1 MATTT
6 RQHMIQHYVDNMS
19 KIGSQKVKAL
29 NHLKTF
35 CSELRQQIDRMENS
49 VKEEI
54 DLAAIRYK
62 SKLQEQI
69 KRLKEQESS
78 TEEPVKKEPD
88 SRKHL
93 KQLSIELS
101 LDRSI
106 LNMIK
111 GSGKV
116 LFNESETSIVQVKEE
131 TKKVKSIEMG
141 SSIFNA
147 VGKFQFQRQSTNVNM
162 PINGTLLPNGNIIF
176 AVPFPPSG
184 QLLIYDQTGEQI
196 KSVHLS
202 SFPHSVIAIKPS
214 LVCVSIQYMKYV
226 EFRNVESLEIIRSV
240 ELPEAVSGLGRIGEN
255 LVLACENTGILIVNP
270 AGETIKMIKAPIRT
284 GYIDTME
291 ENIFYIDT
299 KLGNLFCF
307 NSETGDKCFEV
318 DFKFENSNG
327 IAVLRDKSILIS
339 MFRMGK
345 NNISRISVDG
355 TKQVK
360 QNEFSSLSWPCVMIY
375 NSTISKLY
383 VVHSNNQVSI
393 FEEK

>member
-1 MATTT
+1 MATTP
-6 RQHMIQHYVDNMS
+6 RQQMTQHCVDNMS
-19 KIGSQKVKAL
+19 KIDTQKVKAL
-29 NHLKTF
+29 NQLKTF

-69 KRLKEQESS
+69 QHLKQQESS
-78 TEEPVKKEPD
+78 TDETVKKEAD
-88 SRKHL
+88 NTKSM

-116 LFNESETSIVQVKEE
+116 LFNESDTSIVQVKEE
-131 TKKVKSIEMG
+131 TKHFKSIEMG
-141 SSIFNA
+141 SSIFHA
-147 VGKFQFQRQSTNVNM
+147 VGKFQFQRQNTNVNM
-162 PINGTLLPNGNIIF
+162 PINGTLLPNSNIIF
-176 AVPFPPSG
+176 AVPFPPTG
-184 QLLIYDQTGEQI
+184 QLLVYTPTGEQI
-196 KSVHLS
+196 EVVHLS
-202 SFPHSVIAIKPS
+202 SFPHSVIAIQPS

-226 EFRNVESLEIIRSV
+226 EFRNVESLEIIRTV
-240 ELPEAVSGLGRIGEN
+240 ELPEAVSGLGRIGEH
-255 LVLACENTGILIVNP
+255 LVLACENTGILIVNT
-270 AGETIKMIKAPIRT
+270 AGQTIKTIKASIKT
-284 GYIDTME
+284 GYIDSIE
-291 ENIFYIDT
+291 ENIFYVDT

-327 IAVLRDKSILIS
+327 IAVLRDKTILVS

-345 NNISRISVDG
+345 NNISRISADG
-355 TKQVK
+355 AKQVK
-360 QNEFSSLSWPCVMIY
+360 QNEFSSLSWPCAVIY
-375 NSTISKLY
+375 NSSISKLF

-393 FEEK
+393 YEEK

>member
-1 MATTT
+1 MTTT
-6 RQHMIQHYVDNMS
+6 KRQQMIQNYVDNIP
-19 KIGSQKVKAL
+19 KIDTQKVKAL
-29 NHLKTF
+29 NQLKTF

-49 VKEEI
+49 LKEEL
-54 DLAAIRYK
+54 DLAAIRHK

-78 TEEPVKKEPD
+78 TDEPVKKEAD
-88 SRKHL
+88 HSKSL

-111 GSGKV
+111 CSGKL
-116 LFNESETSIVQVKEE
+116 LFNESDTSFVPVKE
-131 TKKVKSIEMG
+131 KIKHFKSIEMG
-141 SSIFNA
+141 SSIFHA
-147 VGKFQFQRQSTNVNM
+147 VGKFQFQRLNTNVNM

-184 QLLIYDQTGEQI
+184 QLHIYTQTGEQI
-196 KSVHLS
+196 KAVHLS
-202 SFPHSVIAIKPS
+202 SFPHSVIAINPS

-226 EFRNVESLEIIRSV
+226 EFRNVESLEMIRTV

-255 LVLACENTGILIVNP
+255 VVLACENTGILIVNT
-270 AGETIKMIKAPIRT
+270 AGETIKTIKAPIKT

-345 NNISRISVDG
+345 NNISRISADG

-360 QNEFSSLSWPCVMIY
+360 QNEFSSLSWPCAVIN
-375 NSTISKLY
+375 NSTMRKLY

-393 FEEK
+393 YEEK